1 MRECSRVL
9 PKIRPM
15 ADGVFNNCGGVDGA
29 AGAYAVCEECSVSG
43 YLSYLGVRHEIVAD
57 EMIPRMRKAVE
68 SVGAD
73 MQWLRRIGDRIRP
86 IGAWKTHLLQESLI
100 VCTVM

>member
-1 MRECSRVL
+1 MSECSRVL
-9 PKIRPM
+9 PKIHPM
-15 ADGVFNNCGGVDGA
+15 ANGVFNNRGGVDRA

-73 MQWLRRIGDRIRP
+73 MQWLSRVGGRIRP
-86 IGAWKTHLLQESLI
+86 MGTWKTHLLQESLI
-100 VCTVM
+100 VGTVM